1 MFGAPDT
8 FVGAGAALV
17 VVNALSG
24 VWSQLF
30 GPAVGVRDCVCSCPK
45 PDLKPVVRAIENC
58 QESDSTPEVDLTPV
72 VDAIVGLTTSPGI
85 ALWLVWLG
93 VIAAFIL
100 GVTLG
105 CFGSVLYLSCR
116 WTRGGSSEPAVG
128 SAKGYPETRVS
139 TTARAIGNARH
150 LVDGSPG
157 QHVSG

>member
-30 GPAVGVRDCVCSCPK
+30 GPAVGGRDCVCRCPK
-45 PDLKPVVRAIENC
+45 PDLKPVVQAIEHC
-58 QESDSTPEVDLTPV
+58 QVSEPTPAVDLTPV
-72 VDAIVGLTTSPGI
+72 VEAIVGLTTSPGI

-116 WTRGGSSEPAVG
+116 WTRGGESGPATGAVRV
-128 SAKGYPETRVS
+128 SPEARVS

-150 LVDGSPG
+150 LVDGTPG
-157 QHVSG
+157 NHVGG